1 MQHDPLIS
9 SQLSRFYQVGG
20 SLPSNA
26 PTYVQRQ
33 ADEDLFQA
41 LLAREFCYVFNARQ
55 MGKSSLRVRTMLR
68 LQEAGVQCGVIDV
81 TQIGIQDVTPE
92 RWYAA
97 IVAFLTKRFQ
107 LRLNFMEWWSE
118 HTHLSFVSRLDEF
131 LDTVL
136 LRQIKQPIVIFI
148 DEIDSVLSL
157 KFSTDDF
164 FALIRACY
172 NRRADQPDY
181 HRLTFALF
189 GVTTP
194 SELISDL
201 TRTPFNIGQ
210 AIKLQGFRPTEATP
224 LLPGLATLTPEPEAI
239 LKRILDW
246 TGGQPFLTQKLCSL
260 VAKLQDP
267 HLSAAHRVEIRSLPS
282 EQWVDW
288 LVQTY
293 ILHNWQA
300 QDEPEHLKTIRDRL
314 LYSQERTGRLLGLYQ
329 QILLRAPAVEPDLPQ
344 TEQFTGILADQSAD
358 QTELILTGL
367 VEKRGGFLQPKNP
380 IYQQV
385 FNLDWVIKH
394 LANLR
399 PHSQS
404 INAWIAS
411 GYTDESWLL
420 RGQALREVLAW
431 AQGKSL
437 SDADY
442 RFLAASQDFDRQEV
456 QKTLEAERLKEIE
469 ARLALERQ
477 RGIEQR
483 KSLRRQRILLG
494 IVSLAMVLA
503 ITLGV
508 ATLQQSRQSALN
520 EVKAIATA
528 AEDGFAA
535 DRRLDALF
543 QTIKA
548 TRLLQKMGN
557 FDPAT
562 QAALSQQV
570 KIMLQRTVLDTDEF
584 NRLIGHQGAVLSV
597 AYSPDGQWLA
607 TVGSDKTIKLWK
619 PDGTLVWSR
628 NHGATVYGLG
638 FHPNSQML
646 AAAGVDGDVT
656 LWSLD
661 GTLLK
666 PLQGSNAAIWHVA
679 FSPDGKTLATAS
691 ANKTIQ
697 IWRLDGTLLKTLQ
710 GHQSAVWDVAFS
722 PDGQSLASSS
732 IDGMI
737 KLWSADGTLLKTLT
751 EHTGAVWTLAFSPDS
766 QTLLSASA
774 DHTLKLWTRA
784 GTLLR
789 TLRGHE
795 AAVIG
800 AAFSPDGQSLV
811 SSSADKT
818 VRLWGL
824 DGTLLRL
831 FRGHSTIIRDVAFS
845 PDGHSIASASDDT
858 TVRLWRVG
866 KPFFQQRYNHSG
878 SVGNVAFSPNSQQVV
893 SVAGSTLNLWQ
904 RDGALLKTISLPET
918 QFLDVDFSPTE
929 PIFASAA
936 ADGKLRLWHQSGEL
950 QSVLDGHSAA
960 IRKVA
965 FSPDGRS
972 LISASDDTTIKLW
985 RRNAQNQF
993 QLHKTFEGHQ
1003 SKLWDVAFSRD
1014 GAFICS
1020 VDEDGGI
1027 WFWLVEGATTPL
1039 FRALIDHNGPVWG
1052 AVISPDQRVI
1062 ASSSRDGTFQLWDR
1076 NGFLLKT
1083 LKGGNTGFTQ
1093 FAFSENGE
1101 MIAAVGTDNT
1111 IKLWQ
1116 RDGKLLATLSGH
1128 TSKVESIA
1136 FSLDGTLLASGGDD
1150 RTMILWNIP
1159 QILNLDALNYGCEWI
1174 ENYLKTN
1181 ATIEAA
1187 DRALCANLNR

>member
-1 MQHDPLIS
+1 MPYDPLIS
-9 SQLSRFYQVGG
+9 SPFNRFYQVGG

-107 LRLNFMEWWSE
+107 LQLNFMEWWSQQA
-118 HTHLSFVSRLDEF
+118 HLSFVNRLDEF

-136 LRQIKQPIVIFI
+136 LRQVKQPIVILI

-172 NRRADQPDY
+172 NRRADQPHY

-194 SELISDL
+194 SDLISDL
-201 TRTPFNIGQ
+201 MRTPFNIGQ
-210 AIKLQGFRPTEATP
+210 AIKLQGFQPAEATP
-224 LLPGLATLTPEPEAI
+224 LLPGLAALTPNPAAV
-239 LKRILDW
+239 LSRILDW

-260 VAKLQDP
+260 VAKLREP
-267 HLSAAHRVEIRSLPS
+267 HLSNVGRVEIQLLTS
-282 EQWVDW
+282 EQLVDW
-288 LVQTY
+288 LVHTY
-293 ILHNWQA
+293 ILNNWQA

-329 QILLRAPAVEPDLPQ
+329 QILLRMPDAPDLPQ
-344 TEQFTGILADQSAD
+344 TDPSEGLLADYSPN
-358 QTELILTGL
+358 QTELLLTGL
-367 VEKRGGFLQPKNP
+367 VEKRGDFLYPKNP

-385 FNLDWVIKH
+385 FNLDWVIKQ

-399 PHSQS
+399 PYSQA

-411 GYTDESWLL
+411 GYSDESWLL
-420 RGQALREVLAW
+420 RGQALQEVLVW

-437 SDADY
+437 SDVDY
-442 RFLAASQDFDRQEV
+442 RFLAASQDFDRQAV

-483 KSLRRQRILLG
+483 KSLRRQRVLLG

-503 ITLGV
+503 MTLGA

-520 EVKAIATA
+520 EIKAIAAA

-562 QAALSQQV
+562 QEALSQRV
-570 KIMLQRTVLDTDEF
+570 KIMLQRTVLDADEF
-584 NRLIGHQGAVLSV
+584 NRLMGHQGAVLNV
-597 AYSPDGQWLA
+597 AYSSDGQWLA
-607 TVGSDKTIKLWK
+607 TAGSDKTIKLWK

-628 NHGATVYGLG
+628 NHGATVYGLA
-638 FHPNSQML
+638 FHPHRPML

-656 LWSLD
+656 LWGLD
-661 GTLLK
+661 GTLIR
-666 PLQGSNAAIWHVA
+666 PLQGSSAAIWHVE
-679 FSPDGKTLATAS
+679 FSPNGKTLATAS
-691 ANKTIQ
+691 ADKTIQ
-697 IWRLDGTLLKTLQ
+697 IWNLDGRLLQTLP
-710 GHQSAVWDVAFS
+710 GHESAVWDVAFS
-722 PDGQSLASSS
+722 PDGQRLASSS
-732 IDGMI
+732 VDGVI
-737 KLWSADGTLLKTLT
+737 KVWAADGSLLKTLT
-751 EHTGAVWTLAFSPDS
+751 GHTGAVWTLVFSPDS

-774 DHTLKLWTRA
+774 DHTLKLWTRE

-789 TLRGHE
+789 TLQGHE

-818 VRLWGL
+818 VRLWAL

-845 PDGHSIASASDDT
+845 PDGQTIASASDDT

-866 KPFFQQRYNHSG
+866 KPFFQKRYDHLG
-878 SVGNVAFSPNSQQVV
+878 SVGNVAFSPDSQQVI

-904 RDGALLKTISLPET
+904 RDGSLLKTLSLPES
-918 QFLDVDFSPTE
+918 QFLDVDFSPTD
-929 PIFASAA
+929 PMFASASS
-936 ADGKLRLWHQSGEL
+936 DGKIRLWNQTGDL
-950 QSVLDGHSAA
+950 QGVLAGHTAA
-960 IRKVA
+960 IHNVA

-972 LISASDDTTIKLW
+972 LISASDDTTINLW
-985 RRNAQNQF
+985 QQNAQHQF
-993 QLHKTFEGHQ
+993 QLRKTFEGHQ

-1052 AVISPDQRVI
+1052 VVISPDQRVI

-1076 NGFLLKT
+1076 NGFLLRT

-1093 FAFSENGE
+1093 FAFNHNGE

-1111 IKLWQ
+1111 IKLWRQ
-1116 RDGKLLATLSGH
+1116 DGTLLATLSGH
-1128 TSKVESIA
+1128 TAKVESIA
-1136 FSLDGTLLASGGDD
+1136 FSPDGTLLASGGDD
-1150 RTMILWNIP
+1150 RTMILWNVP
-1159 QILNLDALNYGCEWI
+1159 QILDLDSLEYGCQWI
-1174 ENYLKTN
+1174 EDYMKTN
-1181 ATIEAA
+1181 ATIEES
-1187 DRALCANLNR
+1187 DRSLCTNLSR